1 MRRQDSSTSA
11 KPTALNASSADG
23 GGMRGPA
30 MATTSDCDVGAAEVH
45 YKQALMSR
53 TFGLNGN

>member
-1 MRRQDSSTSA
+1 
-11 KPTALNASSADG
+11 
-23 GGMRGPA
+23 